1 MRWIYTAAIQLY
13 VFFIRAA
20 ALFGNHKAKLW
31 CDGRKNLLL
40 NYRNYFANEQ
50 QSTYIWVHVS
60 SLGEFEQGRPVIDE
74 LKKNH
79 PGKKILLTFFSPS
92 GYEIRKNYQHADV
105 VFYLPFDRLR
115 PMRKYVDV
123 VSPSLVVFVK
133 YDFWFNFLSA
143 CFEKEIPVVFI
154 SSVFRRN
161 QYFFKWW
168 GGWFRK
174 QLRKVSF
181 FFVQTEESVDILKMH
196 GIEKAEFVGDT
207 RLDRVISIREEQR
220 RFPEIEKL
228 VGTGKV
234 IVAGSTWPEDE
245 NFLIGLRK
253 TYSDVFFII
262 APHDVS
268 EKRVSSLERMF
279 SSNCIRF
286 SSIKNSS
293 AVGVKTLIIDSIGVL
308 AYIYR
313 YATLVYVGN
322 GFGKGIHNILEP
334 VVYGKP
340 VIFGP
345 NYSKFIEAVTLV
357 KAGGAFSFS
366 DKNELELIIKQL
378 LHDDVALNNASE
390 KCIDYTE
397 NHQGATGKIIK
408 FIFNVEQLKP

>member
-1 MRWIYTAAIQLY
+1 MRWIYTAVIQLY
-13 VFFIRAA
+13 VLFIRTA
-20 ALFGNHKAKLW
+20 ALFGNKKARLW
-31 CDGRKNLLL
+31 TQGRKNLLAQ
-40 NYRNYFANEQ
+40 YMDYFANEQ

-60 SLGEFEQGRPVIDE
+60 SLGEFEQGRTVIDE
-74 LKKNH
+74 LKKSH
-79 PGKKILLTFFSPS
+79 PEKKILLTFFSPS

-105 VFYLPFDRLR
+105 VFYLPIDRLR
-115 PMRKYVDV
+115 LMRKYVEV

-133 YDFWFNFLSA
+133 YDFWFNFLTA

-168 GGWFRK
+168 AGWFRK

-181 FFVQTEESVDILKMH
+181 FFVQTQESVNILKMH
-196 GIEKAEFVGDT
+196 GIEKTEFVGDT
-207 RLDRVISIREEQR
+207 RLDRVISIREEQK
-220 RFPEIEKL
+220 RFPEIEKM

-234 IVAGSTWPEDE
+234 IVAGSTWHEDE

-253 TYSDVFFII
+253 TYPDVFFII

-279 SSNCIRF
+279 SLNCIRF

-293 AVGVKTLIIDSIGVL
+293 TQGVKTLIIDSIGVL

-345 NYSKFIEAVTLV
+345 NYSKFVEAVTLV

-366 DKNELELIIKQL
+366 NKNELEFITKL
-378 LHDDVALNNASE
+378 LLYDDVALNKASE
-390 KCIDYTE
+390 KCIKYTE
-397 NHQGATGKIIK
+397 NHQGATEKIMK
-408 FIFNVEQLKP
+408 FIVNL